1 MGPEVTVGKKNDA
14 RARSQ
19 ELCRVKRPMYTSR
32 KSHSCWKVKKLS
44 PRGAQPMERAPPVK
58 KPVYLNASS
67 TATW

>member
-1 MGPEVTVGKKNDA
+1 
-14 RARSQ
+14 
-19 ELCRVKRPMYTSR
+19 MYTSR
-32 KSHSCWKVKKLS
+32 KSQSCWKVKKLS